1 MIEYGSFNLIYQNSD
16 DCVHTPPRGHKRV
29 HSLEGEHVS
38 TTTPFSSSTIQP
50 KGCSLLFPGVKKK
63 KTTEEKKV
71 RLNKERVVS
80 NSTPDIIIRQ
90 IYFPKVNFKM
100 VIEQMKVLRY
110 IPPNAGVSFPL
121 LEKCDGL
128 LGAEIP
134 LLLFLFDSSNLSYLK
149 FYELFYEKN
158 IQIIG
163 ITPEYRYYNNQSY
176 PIILDTNGKVSKALN
191 IRNPLGGGI
200 YPIPSMFLFDRHKQ
214 ELMRIK
220 LGYDQGVFYDS
231 SLKNNLL
238 SVLMACVD
246 YTLKI

>member
-1 MIEYGSFNLIYQNSD
+1 
-16 DCVHTPPRGHKRV
+16 
-29 HSLEGEHVS
+29 
-38 TTTPFSSSTIQP
+38 
-50 KGCSLLFPGVKKK
+50 
-63 KTTEEKKV
+63 
-71 RLNKERVVS
+71 
-80 NSTPDIIIRQ
+80 
-90 IYFPKVNFKM
+90 
-100 VIEQMKVLRY
+100 MK
-110 IPPNAGVSFPL
+110 
-121 LEKCDGL
+121 
-128 LGAEIP
+128 
-134 LLLFLFDSSNLSYLK
+134 
-149 FYELFYEKN
+149 KN